1 MQATNKKITI
11 RQQLKS
17 SFFSGGKFK
26 MSTRPSSKTD
36 PPRFWDA
43 LGPFP
48 RSMWIHPHTP
58 EDSLDRVCGRVLM
71 RSVLAS
77 KGVWPH
83 LPENAHV
90 FADEISGILSYTRR
104 HDDSLA
110 QRVGHPTLD
119 KVMLMTQHNMTQT
132 LLKGHV
138 NATCPCFAD
147 DRFSHGHEPEKT
159 KEIISQEEANKR
171 KTEKF
176 LKQIHLP
183 KQVTLK
189 DISKGPSNEDFPPLP
204 PPASPQ
210 VDRPPQQAPITKS
223 GSYKA
228 TLLKEKPDIQLHGG
242 KPQRAQKQNQK
253 EHPRVKPYASVK
265 TTPKIKTQTAQ
276 GLIVLPG
283 CPQTGQS
290 SLSRCSH
297 LPMFAQF
304 QKAEEEII
312 PKDHTFKVL
321 S

>member
-1 MQATNKKITI
+1 
-11 RQQLKS
+11 
-17 SFFSGGKFK
+17 
-26 MSTRPSSKTD
+26 
-36 PPRFWDA
+36 
-43 LGPFP
+43 
-48 RSMWIHPHTP
+48 
-58 EDSLDRVCGRVLM
+58 
-71 RSVLAS
+71 
-77 KGVWPH
+77 
-83 LPENAHV
+83 
-90 FADEISGILSYTRR
+90 
-104 HDDSLA
+104 
-110 QRVGHPTLD
+110 
-119 KVMLMTQHNMTQT
+119 MLMTQHNMTQT

-189 DISKGPSNEDFPPLP
+189 DISEGPSNEDFPPLP

-312 PKDHTFKVL
+312 PKDHTFKGKCGIDIRQSL
-321 S
+321 HRAHPPCLTLIQN